1 MVVLVC
7 SRDILGVQDYWKRTV
22 IIIGSALTTSADS
35 RSSSQLGLWES
46 ERHFEDRP
54 FLISSALR
62 KTEAPQVL
70 RRKLANG
77 TS

>member
-7 SRDILGVQDYWKRTV
+7 SRDILDVQDYWKRTV
-22 IIIGSALTTSADS
+22 IGSALTTTADS

-46 ERHFEDRP
+46 ERHFEDRAL
-54 FLISSALR
+54 LISSALR
-62 KTEAPQVL
+62 ETEAPQVL